1 MAIRILLIDD
11 NPDQAIITRR
21 VLQHGGGYELEHAS
35 SGEEGIEKLQK
46 WNPNLVLCDYHLP
59 GISGVEVLKA
69 MRKQGAETPFVIV
82 TSAGSE
88 RVAVE
93 AMQEGAYDY
102 LVKDAA
108 YDDLLP
114 RIIQRSLDR
123 FNERNERKRLEAE
136 RQQAQ
141 QALEKAYTE
150 LRVMQ
155 EQLIQSA
162 KLESV
167 GRLAAGAAHEVKN
180 PLAVIQMGL
189 EYLAKHLNPD
199 DENTLLIVTS
209 MREAVRRA
217 DSVIRGLLDFSAH
230 RLLEPKLQSINPVI
244 EQSIALIKHEL
255 SKTRVQLSV
264 ELDPSLPSILLD
276 AARLEQVFIN
286 LIMNA
291 LHAMPSG
298 GNLVVRTRQQT
309 AQQIEVLF
317 PGRFTNG
324 SPVLVVEVDDTGE
337 GIPVNVIPKIFDPF
351 FTTKPTGQG
360 TGLGL
365 SVTRTI
371 VELHQG
377 AIDIR
382 NRPEGGIRASV
393 VFPLPS

>member
-11 NPDQAIITRR
+11 NPDQAVITHR
-21 VLQHGGGYELEHAS
+21 VLQRSGGYELDHAS

-46 WNPNLVLCDYHLP
+46 WNPNLVLCDYRLP
-59 GISGVEVLKA
+59 GMSGVDVLKA

-123 FNERNERKRLEAE
+123 FNERNERNRLEAE
-136 RQQAQ
+136 RRQAQ
-141 QALEKAYTE
+141 QALEKAYAE

-162 KLESV
+162 KLESI

-189 EYLAKHLNPD
+189 EYLAKHLKPD
-199 DENTLLIVTS
+199 EENTLLIVTS

-230 RLLEPKLQSINPVI
+230 RLLEPKLQSINPIV
-244 EQSIALIKHEL
+244 EQSIALVKHEL
-255 SKTRVQLSV
+255 DKTQIQVTA
-264 ELDPSLPSILLD
+264 ELDPALPSILLD

-286 LIMNA
+286 LLMNA
-291 LHAMPSG
+291 IHAMHG
-298 GNLVVRTRQQT
+298 GGKLVIRTRQQST
-309 AQQIEVLF
+309 QQTDALF
-317 PGRFTNG
+317 PGRFKSG
-324 SPVLVVEVDDTGE
+324 LPVLVAEIDDTGE
-337 GIPVNVIPKIFDPF
+337 GIPEKVISKIFDPF

-382 NRPEGGIRASV
+382 NRPEGGVRASL
-393 VFPLPS
+393 VFPLP